1 MEEIVLATHDLTR
14 AYGRNLALDHVTLTV
29 RRGEIYGL
37 IGRNGA
43 GKSTLMRLVSGQSA
57 PTAGSVELFG
67 KTGLDLRRER
77 SRTGVIL
84 ETPSFSPFLGAR
96 ENLEYYR
103 IQRGIPGRN
112 VVEEALEMVDLTN
125 TGSKKF
131 KSFSLGMKQRLGLA
145 LALMSHPEF
154 LILDEP
160 INGLDPEGV
169 AEFRQLFRRLNRDRQ
184 TTILISSHILS
195 ELSAVA
201 TCYGFLEK
209 GKLLEEITA
218 QELQEKCRVCL
229 RLEVDDA
236 AKASVVLHLRLG
248 TDSFKV
254 LPDNTVELY
263 EYLDR
268 PQAVSQALAEEGVS
282 LLSME
287 RQGSDLEAYF
297 LGLIG
302 GGHNA

>member
-1 MEEIVLATHDLTR
+1 
-14 AYGRNLALDHVTLTV
+14 
-29 RRGEIYGL
+29 
-37 IGRNGA
+37 
-43 GKSTLMRLVSGQSA
+43 
-57 PTAGSVELFG
+57 
-67 KTGLDLRRER
+67 
-77 SRTGVIL
+77 
-84 ETPSFSPFLGAR
+84 
-96 ENLEYYR
+96 
-103 IQRGIPGRN
+103 
-112 VVEEALEMVDLTN
+112 MVDLTD
-125 TGSKKF
+125 TGTKKF

-169 AEFRQLFRRLNRDRQ
+169 AEFRTLFRRLNRDRQ

-218 QELQEKCRVCL
+218 QELQEKCRGCL

-248 TDSFKV
+248 TDAFKV